1 MSAGAALAASP
12 FRINLLQAQEA
23 TIKIGFPVPL
33 TGPYGAEAQDQ
44 VRAAQVAIAQ
54 FNDAGGL
61 NGRKAELVVRDDKLN
76 PGEAA
81 TRTLELVEKEKVN
94 FVVGSLSAAVQLAIN
109 NVTKERGI
117 IFNSISQS
125 DAINEAADFSKYTFH
140 EALNP
145 HMTAGAVGRY
155 AFPKFGKKV
164 AFLTADYAYGQEM
177 VRGFLEVG
185 KAFGIENLGD
195 IRHPLGTTDFSTLLP
210 RIQAL
215 KPDILCISNFGRDQ
229 QIALKQA
236 TDFGVKKT
244 TQIIAPLL
252 SHASRVAAG
261 PQAFEGVIG
270 GCSFYWGIED
280 KFASTKAFNDA
291 FRKMYDGKLPS
302 DYGALGYGGVRTVL
316 DGGQECRQR
325 RHRQGDRGAG
335 SAEIRLL
342 QGTAILSQMRPPVG
356 AVGAGHQVEVEG
368 HDATIPTCSRS
379 SAPMSPTRP
388 ICAPARNSAT
398 RPDVVQTMRAPLA
411 GTRHG
416 FRGRRDGRSEFRSH
430 RAAIVRRPGAGRDLC
445 AVRDRPVAD
454 FRHADRGQLR
464 PWRVLHGRAPMSGS
478 TS

>member
-1 MSAGAALAASP
+1 MTKKVIKAGSISRRRLLTTASAGAVLAASS
-12 FRINLLQAQEA
+12 FRINLVRAQEA
-23 TIKIGFPVPL
+23 SIKIGFPVPL

-44 VRAAQVAIAQ
+44 VRAAQLALAQ

-125 DAINEAADFSKYTFH
+125 DAINEASDFSKYTFH

-164 AFLTADYAYGQEM
+164 AFLTADYAYGHEM

-185 KAFGIENLGD
+185 KEFNIENLGD

-210 RIQAL
+210 RLQAL

-236 TDFGVKKT
+236 TDFGVKKSI
-244 TQIIAPLL
+244 QIIAPLL

-261 PQAFEGVIG
+261 AQAFEGVVG

-291 FRKMYDGKLPS
+291 FRKMYDGKLPT

-316 DGGQECRQR
+316 E
-325 RHRQGDRGAG
+325 
-335 SAEIRLL
+335 
-342 QGTAILSQMRPPVG
+342 
-356 AVGAGHQVEVEG
+356 AVK
-368 HDATIPTCSRS
+368 S
-379 SAPMSPTRP
+379 
-388 ICAPARNSAT
+388 
-398 RPDVVQTMRAPLA
+398 A
-411 GTRHG
+411 GTVDTDKVVAALEALKYDYYKG
-416 FRGRRDGRSEFRSH
+416 PQYYRRCDHQSVQSVLVIKSKSKDMKNDSDVFEVLSTEEPSE
-430 RAAIVRRPGAGRDLC
+430 
-445 AVRDRPVAD
+445 
-454 FRHADRGQLR
+454 QNLR
-464 PWRVLHGRAPMSGS
+464 TCEALGHKS
-478 TS
+478 

>member
-1 MSAGAALAASP
+1 MTRKNAEPEPISRRRWLATAGVGAALAASP
-12 FRINLLQAQEA
+12 FRINVLRAEE
-23 TIKIGFPVPL
+23 TNIKIGFPVPL
-33 TGPYGAEAQDQ
+33 TGPYGTEAQDQ
-44 VRAAQVAIAQ
+44 VRAGQLAVAL
-54 FNDAGGL
+54 FNDGGGL

-125 DAINEAADFSKYTFH
+125 DAINEAADFSRFTFH

-145 HMTAGAVGRY
+145 HLTSGAVGRY
-155 AFPKFGKKV
+155 AFSKFGKKV
-164 AFLTADYAYGQEM
+164 AFLTADYAYGHEM

-185 KAFGIENLGD
+185 KSFNIENLGD
-195 IRHPLGTTDFSTLLP
+195 IRHPLGTSDFSTLLP

-229 QIALKQA
+229 QIVLKQA

-280 KFASTKAFNDA
+280 KVASTKAFNQA
-291 FRKMYDGKLPS
+291 FGKMYDGKMPT

-316 DGGQECRQR
+316 EAVKN
-325 RHRQGDRGAG
+325 AG
-335 SAEIRLL
+335 SVDTDKVIAAMEALKYDYYKGPQYYRKCDHQSVQSVLVIKSKSANMRNDSDVFEVISTDEPNEANLRTCAEL
-342 QGTAILSQMRPPVG
+342 
-356 AVGAGHQVEVEG
+356 GHK
-368 HDATIPTCSRS
+368 A
-379 SAPMSPTRP
+379 
-388 ICAPARNSAT
+388 
-398 RPDVVQTMRAPLA
+398 
-411 GTRHG
+411 
-416 FRGRRDGRSEFRSH
+416 
-430 RAAIVRRPGAGRDLC
+430 
-445 AVRDRPVAD
+445 
-454 FRHADRGQLR
+454 
-464 PWRVLHGRAPMSGS
+464 
-478 TS
+478 

>member
-1 MSAGAALAASP
+1 MTKKVTKAGSISRRRLLTTASAGAVLAVSP

-23 TIKIGFPVPL
+23 PIKIGFPVPL

-44 VRAAQVAIAQ
+44 VRAGQLAIAQ

-109 NVTKERGI
+109 NVTKERGV

-145 HMTAGAVGRY
+145 HMTSGAVGRY
-155 AFPKFGKKV
+155 AFTKFGKKV
-164 AFLTADYAYGQEM
+164 AFLTADYAYGHEM

-185 KAFGIENLGD
+185 KQFNIENLGD

-210 RIQAL
+210 RLQAL

-236 TDFGVKKT
+236 TDFGIKKSI
-244 TQIIAPLL
+244 QIIAPLL

-261 PQAFEGVIG
+261 PQAFEGVVG
-270 GCSFYWGIED
+270 GCSFFWGIED

-291 FRKMYDGKLPS
+291 FRKMYDGKLPT

-316 DGGQECRQR
+316 EAVK
-325 RHRQGDRGAG
+325 GAG
-335 SAEIRLL
+335 SVETDKVVASLEALKYDYYKGQQYYRKCDHQSVQSVLVIKSKSKDMKNESDVFEV
-342 QGTAILSQMRPPVG
+342 LSTEEPDEKNLRSCD
-356 AVGAGHQVEVEG
+356 ALGHK
-368 HDATIPTCSRS
+368 S
-379 SAPMSPTRP
+379 
-388 ICAPARNSAT
+388 
-398 RPDVVQTMRAPLA
+398 
-411 GTRHG
+411 
-416 FRGRRDGRSEFRSH
+416 
-430 RAAIVRRPGAGRDLC
+430 
-445 AVRDRPVAD
+445 
-454 FRHADRGQLR
+454 
-464 PWRVLHGRAPMSGS
+464 
-478 TS
+478 

>member
-1 MSAGAALAASP
+1 MTRKTTKSGSISRRRLLATASAGAALAASP

-33 TGPYGAEAQDQ
+33 TGPYGTEAQDQ
-44 VRAAQVAIAQ
+44 VRAAQLAVAQ

-61 NGRKAELVVRDDKLN
+61 NGRKAELIVRDDKLN

-81 TRTLELVEKEKVN
+81 TRSLELVEKEKVN

-125 DAINEAADFSKYTFH
+125 DAINEAADFSRFTFH

-145 HMTAGAVGRY
+145 HMTSGAVGRY

-164 AFLTADYAYGQEM
+164 AFLTADYAYGHEM

-185 KAFGIENLGD
+185 KAFNIENLGD
-195 IRHPLGTTDFSTLLP
+195 IRHPLGTSDFSTLLP

-215 KPDILCISNFGRDQ
+215 KPDILCIINFGRDQ
-229 QIALKQA
+229 QISFRQA
-236 TDFGVKKT
+236 TDFGLKKSM
-244 TQIIAPLL
+244 QIIAPLL

-261 PQAFEGVIG
+261 PQAFEGVVG

-291 FRKMYDGKLPS
+291 FRKMYDGKLPT

-316 DGGQECRQR
+316 AAVKN
-325 RHRQGDRGAG
+325 AG
-335 SAEIRLL
+335 SVDTDKVIAALEALKYDFYKGPQYYRKCDHQSVQSVMIIRSKSKDMKNESDVFEVIHTDEPNEANLRTCAEL
-342 QGTAILSQMRPPVG
+342 
-356 AVGAGHQVEVEG
+356 GHK
-368 HDATIPTCSRS
+368 A
-379 SAPMSPTRP
+379 
-388 ICAPARNSAT
+388 
-398 RPDVVQTMRAPLA
+398 
-411 GTRHG
+411 
-416 FRGRRDGRSEFRSH
+416 
-430 RAAIVRRPGAGRDLC
+430 
-445 AVRDRPVAD
+445 
-454 FRHADRGQLR
+454 
-464 PWRVLHGRAPMSGS
+464 
-478 TS
+478 

>member
-1 MSAGAALAASP
+1 MTKGITTSGAISRRRLLTTVSAGAALAASP
-12 FRINLLQAQEA
+12 FRINILQAQEA
-23 TIKIGFPVPL
+23 AIKIGFPVPL

-61 NGRKAELVVRDDKLN
+61 NGRKAELLVRDDKLN

-109 NVTKERGI
+109 NVTKERGV

-125 DAINEAADFSKYTFH
+125 DAINEAADFSKFTFH

-145 HMTAGAVGRY
+145 HMTAGAVGGY

-164 AFLTADYAYGQEM
+164 AFLTADYAYGHEM

-185 KAFGIENLGD
+185 KTFGIENLGD
-195 IRHPLGTTDFSTLLP
+195 IRHPLGTTDYSTLLP

-229 QIALKQA
+229 QIVLKQA

-252 SHASRVAAG
+252 SHASRIAAG

-270 GCSFYWGIED
+270 GCSFYWGLED
-280 KFASTKAFNDA
+280 KFPSTKAFNDA
-291 FRKMYDGKLPS
+291 FRKTYDGKLPT

-316 DGGQECRQR
+316 AAVKN
-325 RHRQGDRGAG
+325 AG
-335 SAEIRLL
+335 SVDTDKVIAALEALKYDFYKGPQYYRKCDHQSVQSVLVIKSKSKDMRNDADVFEIINTDEPNEANLRSCEDL
-342 QGTAILSQMRPPVG
+342 
-356 AVGAGHQVEVEG
+356 GHK
-368 HDATIPTCSRS
+368 A
-379 SAPMSPTRP
+379 
-388 ICAPARNSAT
+388 
-398 RPDVVQTMRAPLA
+398 
-411 GTRHG
+411 
-416 FRGRRDGRSEFRSH
+416 
-430 RAAIVRRPGAGRDLC
+430 
-445 AVRDRPVAD
+445 
-454 FRHADRGQLR
+454 
-464 PWRVLHGRAPMSGS
+464 
-478 TS
+478 